1 MMPDSPLA
9 SAPADVP
16 RLVRLR
22 TLWPRWRPWV
32 MVAVALLLGVF
43 ILEGLQRVLAEV
55 AYDDILSAAAD
66 TPVSSL
72 LLALLATAVS
82 YVTLAG
88 YDFSSLRYA
97 GAKLPRSTVFL
108 TSFIAYALGNSVG
121 LGVLTGGGVRM
132 RLYAAAGLEPA
143 AIAKAAVFNAL
154 AFGLGMLAFGALGVL
169 WGAAEIAPLLHLP
182 ASVLRVLSVACLGVV
197 AAFVGL
203 CAWRR
208 HLVVGR
214 KWRMPLP
221 TAGLALRQLV
231 ISGVELAAAA
241 AALWFLLPSGTVGLP
256 EFAAFYVMGIALGVI
271 SHVPGG
277 LGVFEAVML
286 LGLAG
291 TAPAGEIAAALALY
305 RCLYFLLPLALATVL
320 LAVLEAR
327 ASRAAAPIARAAR
340 RLTPRLVAACTLV
353 AAITLLISGITP
365 ASENSVE
372 WLAEH
377 LPLALVEASHLVG
390 SVAGFVLLLL
400 ARGLVHRL
408 KAAWWGTVLALGLAA
423 IVALPKG
430 MAVPELALLCGL
442 FALLLLTR
450 RQFDRPSSLLA
461 QTFESGWLI
470 AVACVLGGCAWLL
483 FFVYRDVEYSR
494 QLWWEFAFDGHAP
507 RALRALMAVSL
518 VALGAG
524 LWQLVRRPSG
534 KVVRPDAAA
543 LDAAQAVVQ
552 AQPVADAALVLMGDK
567 SLLFSPSGKA
577 FLMFA
582 KQGRSWIA
590 LSDPVGAREEWQELV
605 WRFIEMADAH
615 GGRPVFYKTRPHT
628 LPLYLDAGLRA
639 WKLGEEAFVS
649 LTEFSLQGPRRA
661 KLRQA
666 LSRGERDGLV
676 FEVVEPARVGEVLPE
691 LRRVSDAW
699 LAMHRAQEKGFSLG
713 AFDPVYLQRQPV
725 AVVRR
730 VQPDGS
736 RPVMAFASLMGPQRE
751 RIEMAVDL
759 MRHVPEAPA
768 VTMEYLFVKML
779 VHFQGEGYQR
789 FNLGMAPMSGMANH
803 ELASA
808 WHRAARL
815 LFNHGGRFYNFRGL
829 RAFKE
834 KFDPTWEA
842 RYMICPRGIAPLFA
856 LADTTALIG
865 GGLKGVVTR

>member
-1 MMPDSPLA
+1 
-9 SAPADVP
+9 
-16 RLVRLR
+16 
-22 TLWPRWRPWV
+22 
-32 MVAVALLLGVF
+32 MVALAVVLGVF

-55 AYDDILSAAAD
+55 SYDDILGAAAD
-66 TPVSSL
+66 TPISSL
-72 LLALLATAVS
+72 LLALLATAAS

-97 GAKLPRSTVFL
+97 GARLPRPTVFL

-132 RLYAAAGLEPA
+132 RLFAAAGLEPS

-154 AFGLGMLAFGALGVL
+154 AFGLGMVAFGALGVL
-169 WGAAEIAPLLHLP
+169 WGAAEVAPLLRVPESLLQ
-182 ASVLRVLSVACLGVV
+182 VLAFACLGAV
-197 AAFVGL
+197 AAFIAVCG
-203 CAWRR
+203 WRR
-208 HLVVGR
+208 HLVLG

-221 TAGLALRQLV
+221 TAGLALRQLL

-256 EFAAFYVMGIALGVI
+256 EFAAFYVMAIALGVI

-277 LGVFEAVML
+277 LGVFEAVIL

-340 RLTPRLVAACTLV
+340 RLAPRLVSALTLV
-353 AAITLLISGITP
+353 TGITLLISGITP
-365 ASENSVE
+365 TSETAVE
-372 WLAEH
+372 SLAGH
-377 LPLALVEASHLVG
+377 LPLAMVEASHLVG

-408 KAAWWGTVLALGLAA
+408 KAAWWGTVFAMGLATL
-423 IVALPKG
+423 VALPKG
-430 MAVPELALLCGL
+430 MALPELALLVGF

-450 RQFDRPSSLLA
+450 RQFDRPSSLLS
-461 QTFESGWLI
+461 QTFEAGWLI

-518 VALGAG
+518 LALGAG
-524 LWQLVRRPSG
+524 LWQLMRRPSG

-543 LDAAQAVVQ
+543 LDAAHAVVRT
-552 AQPVADAALVLMGDK
+552 QPVADAALALMGDK

-590 LSDPVGAREEWQELV
+590 LSDPVGLRSEWQELV

-615 GGRPVFYKTRPHT
+615 GGRAVFYKTRPHT

-639 WKLGEEAFVS
+639 WKLGEEAYVP
-649 LTEFSLQGPRRA
+649 LPEFSLQGPRRA
-661 KLRQA
+661 KLRQS

-676 FEVVEPARVGEVLPE
+676 FEILPSEAVPQALPE
-691 LRRVSDAW
+691 LKRVSDAW

-713 AFDPVYLQRQPV
+713 GFDRTYLQRQPV
-725 AVVRR
+725 AVVRH

-736 RPVMAFASLMGPQRE
+736 QPIVAFASLMGPQSE

-768 VTMEYLFVKML
+768 VTMEYLFVRL
-779 VHFQGEGYQR
+779 LTHFQAEGYQR
-789 FNLGMAPMSGMANH
+789 FNLGMAPMSGMAEH

-842 RYMICPRGIAPLFA
+842 RYMICPRGLAPIFA
-856 LADTTALIG
+856 LADTTTLIG
-865 GGLKGVVTR
+865 GGLKGVVAK